1 MQWIDQADAKGSTC
15 RTGGVQ
21 AAMSRRA
28 WAMRGQI
35 GAHRKS
41 SIFVTA
47 IMAFPEKIRTGGSA
61 QGAGKSAGLKKV
73 ARSRPGARE
82 RGSRRDGVTENS

>member
-1 MQWIDQADAKGSTC
+1 MDRSGGCQGIYLPDRRGAGSNVEA
-15 RTGGVQ
+15 GVGN
-21 AAMSRRA
+21 ARPDRRA
-28 WAMRGQI
+28 QKI
-35 GAHRKS
+35 EH
-41 SIFVTA
+41 FVTA

-73 ARSRPGARE
+73 TRSRPGARE